1 MGIVPV
7 PPWYLSVGERGT
19 DHELGEQ
26 TYKARWPNEC
36 LAEGEEQAAMMVDR
50 EREEQ
55 SSPIARGVI
64 IYPRDPARAWHPTI
78 PLPLPLPLPPPKP
91 TDLLTPHHFCSQQ

>member
-64 IYPRDPARAWHPTI
+64 IYLCVPARVQHPTI
-78 PLPLPLPLPPPKP
+78 PVRGYVSVCTPPYLCLDDEVP
-91 TDLLTPHHFCSQQ
+91 TNV